1 MNSNEAPIIE
11 VVDLVR
17 KFGDRTVLNDISF
30 NVHRGETLVIMGGS
44 GCGKSTLLRH
54 MIGSMKPTSG
64 SVKIFGE
71 EIATMNEREIG
82 RVRQRFGMLFQSGA
96 LLASLTVGENVA
108 LPLFQHTDKSPD
120 EIEEIVEQKLQM
132 VGLTGFEDLKPAEI
146 SGGMKKRV
154 GLARALAL
162 DPELLFSDE
171 PTSGLDPIMTAV
183 VDQLTLKLAHGS
195 HVTAVV
201 VSHDMTSAFR
211 IATRMIM
218 LGHGFDSDPQLSR
231 VNEILTMQDIV
242 DPTERINLVYKR
254 ALEFMEK
261 IVGKKEVFPKAQLE
275 KVMNFPFDGFET
287 RLKGGFQKNMFIF
300 FETFWPEKFEVVN
313 TKLAGLIY
321 NGMREANELGFTTSV
336 NVGYY
341 LTLVFLL
348 GHRFAT
354 DLQYPWLMK
363 VLYDPELKDESYKAA
378 CLHFMARKYFEIL
391 LGNTV
396 RENLNDRGN

>member
-1 MNSNEAPIIE
+1 MPSSFGLCHSFVIRHPSFVILIMPTDSPIIE
-11 VVDLVR
+11 VNNLVR
-17 KFGDRTVLNDISF
+17 RFGDRAVLDDISF

-54 MIGSMKPTSG
+54 TIGSMKPTSG

-71 EIATMNEREIG
+71 EIAAMKEREIG

-120 EIEEIVEQKLQM
+120 GIEQIVKQKLEI
-132 VGLTGFEDLKPAEI
+132 VGLTGFEDLKPDEI

-183 VDQLTLKLAHGS
+183 VDELTLNLTKGTHM
-195 HVTAVV
+195 TAVV

-218 LGHGFDSDPQLSR
+218 LGHGSIVAEARRMKFGTVQIRKCSNLS
-231 VNEILTMQDIV
+231 
-242 DPTERINLVYKR
+242 
-254 ALEFMEK
+254 
-261 IVGKKEVFPKAQLE
+261 
-275 KVMNFPFDGFET
+275 
-287 RLKGGFQKNMFIF
+287 
-300 FETFWPEKFEVVN
+300 
-313 TKLAGLIY
+313 
-321 NGMREANELGFTTSV
+321 
-336 NVGYY
+336 
-341 LTLVFLL
+341 
-348 GHRFAT
+348 
-354 DLQYPWLMK
+354 
-363 VLYDPELKDESYKAA
+363 
-378 CLHFMARKYFEIL
+378 
-391 LGNTV
+391 TV
-396 RENLNDRGN
+396 S